1 MNFEGKKFFQ
11 NLMFFYST
19 SGTRTINHLYCQ
31 SYIYQLS
38 HGTRFFFYLQN
49 TKCTTVL

>member
-19 SGTRTINHLYCQ
+19 GTRTINHLYCQ

-38 HGTRFFFYLQN
+38 HETRFFFYLQN